1 MAGYAALPPT
11 GSRSSVAAAQ
21 TEAGPAA
28 TTATCPQAQARRRP
42 YSEAH
47 VVVPTFEIASL
58 RNHDLTSTECPN
70 CERQAN
76 ETPTEEPD
84 AGKSHV
90 RFRKEREPDT
100 ARVYLVGSPFGNIE
114 VRGAREN

>member
-70 CERQAN
+70 CERQAIG
-76 ETPTEEPD
+76 EIP
-84 AGKSHV
+84 AGSNDLDRTNPRDLDISV
-90 RFRKEREPDT
+90 D
-100 ARVYLVGSPFGNIE
+100 GNTLYAGNTLGHTI
-114 VRGAREN
+114 A